1 MGVETVQFALP
12 AELDA
17 YMQDS
22 IFHMLGFCTYEDRLK
37 KKLSR
42 AEESQRDLA
51 LQLQQMQFRLRE
63 SDHKRAKSKE
73 EAVLNAQALKRQ
85 VAENQKLLEQCRAL
99 KDECNRLEQE
109 CNLYHNDR
117 DVFMEAAYEAEDR
130 AAEADDRVMEAEAKN
145 AILEAELDQMR
156 LALSI
161 DGGKNLDIEAAED
174 LAVLKSRIA
183 ELEGDNASLKE
194 ELSMFSNED
203 SLRMSYSPGEILRV
217 PEGDGEDQVSVPF
230 EQFEETRRELLRLQ
244 ESYASEAAARRDERT
259 VRAVVS
265 SAVTSGICRALE
277 EEKEETINALNMEF
291 SSLLRCMEVELS
303 GCRERAK
310 FAEKNVQN
318 LLLELQAVRQEAAIC
333 RNNLD
338 KAEVE
343 VQMLADENK
352 EVRILLRRRYA
363 GLDSPMQN
371 KGSNV
376 GGSSKSR
383 GRLRTKPYE
392 AVSEE
397 SICEMCKARQPLMP
411 LQANSVDRKVS
422 RRQHPAVDGNFCVR
436 SPSSPSRDISP
447 GSLFQD

>member
-1 MGVETVQFALP
+1 MGVDTVQFALP
-12 AELDA
+12 AELDT

-130 AAEADDRVMEAEAKN
+130 AAEADDRATEAEAKN
-145 AILEAELDQMR
+145 AVLEAELDQMR
-156 LALSI
+156 LAMSMN
-161 DGGKNLDIEAAED
+161 GGKESDIEAAED

-183 ELEGDNASLKE
+183 ELEGHNASLKE
-194 ELSMFSNED
+194 NLSMLSSED
-203 SLRMSYSPGEILRV
+203 SLRMSYSPGETLRV
-217 PEGDGEDQVSVPF
+217 PEGDGENQVLVPF
-230 EQFEETRRELLRLQ
+230 EQFEETRRELQRLQ
-244 ESYASEAAARRDERT
+244 DSYANEAAARRDERT
-259 VRAVVS
+259 VRALVS

-277 EEKEETINALNMEF
+277 EEKEETINDLNMEF

-303 GCRERAK
+303 ACRERAK

-371 KGSNV
+371 KGV
-376 GGSSKSR
+376 RFQHTLHAWHKC
-383 GRLRTKPYE
+383 P
-392 AVSEE
+392 
-397 SICEMCKARQPLMP
+397 QPLE
-411 LQANSVDRKVS
+411 
-422 RRQHPAVDGNFCVR
+422 
-436 SPSSPSRDISP
+436 
-447 GSLFQD
+447 